1 MSGFPGTNPDLSE
14 PLAKD
19 PYLAFVSILLSADK
33 GLAPRKVADQLYELA
48 LRGDT
53 RVRTEALHVLA
64 ERNVLQ
70 GYLNKIQMNAI
81 LSRAI
86 GESDDVAYKVALA
99 DLCAVKHVDN
109 LVGSLCVG
117 VPQTGDERFLR
128 ALGRIATFLH
138 REKAAA
144 ALMPHVQRAKGKNR
158 DRLIYALGA
167 TATDGALK
175 ALLKMHDG
183 GKDRVAVVAALR
195 VHGAPRALA
204 KIRKQQPAKKQQD
217 GK

>member
-1 MSGFPGTNPDLSE
+1 M
-14 PLAKD
+14 
-19 PYLAFVSILLSADK
+19 
-33 GLAPRKVADQLYELA
+33 
-48 LRGDT
+48 
-53 RVRTEALHVLA
+53 RTEALHVLA
-64 ERNVLQ
+64 ERDVLQ
-70 GYLNKIQMNAI
+70 SYLNKIQMSAI

-86 GESDDVAYKVALA
+86 GETDQDKDKDIPYKVALA
-99 DLCAVKHVDN
+99 DLCAVKRVDN
-109 LVGSLCVG
+109 LVASLCVS

-128 ALGRIATFLH
+128 ALGRITTFLH
-138 REKAAA
+138 REQAAA
-144 ALMPHVQRAKGKNR
+144 TLMPHVQRARGKSR

-195 VHGAPRALA
+195 VHGAPRALS
-204 KIRKQQPAKKQQD
+204 KIRKQKPTKKQPD